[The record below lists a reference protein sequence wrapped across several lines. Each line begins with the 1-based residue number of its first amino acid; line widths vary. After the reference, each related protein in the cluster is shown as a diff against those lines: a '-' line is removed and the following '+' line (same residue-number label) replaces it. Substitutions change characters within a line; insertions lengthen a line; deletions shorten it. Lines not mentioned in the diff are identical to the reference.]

1 MGRWYTHT
9 YMLYTHIIHIDSTH
23 TTCTQNMLHTH
34 TAYVCIL
41 YTCTHTYSTHLYIH
55 KYTCHTCK
63 HDFSRPDV
71 KDNGGVPAVGQWV
84 KDRALSQLWRRSK
97 QRLWF
102 NPWPGSFHMGWV
114 WPKKKKRD
122 IGIAGS
128 LLTPMGQIQ
137 GLTLTI
143 SVRIYQRKELAANSM
158 RMLSSFWRSI

>member
-1 MGRWYTHT
+1 
-9 YMLYTHIIHIDSTH
+9 
-23 TTCTQNMLHTH
+23 
-34 TAYVCIL
+34 
-41 YTCTHTYSTHLYIH
+41 
-55 KYTCHTCK
+55 
-63 HDFSRPDV
+63 
-71 KDNGGVPAVGQWV
+71 
-84 KDRALSQLWRRSK
+84 
-97 QRLWF
+97 
-102 NPWPGSFHMGWV
+102 MGWV